1 MDRFKIIYDKFI
13 TTKNKYIDWNKIEQ
27 IDDGILIDYSNL
39 SEVNNEL
46 KNKVCMIKLN
56 GGLGTSM
63 GCTGPKSLLEVKDGL
78 NFMDIT
84 IKQSTIDPNVPL
96 ILMNSFYTHSQTDQY
111 LKHIDTKNLTIL
123 QFEQS
128 CYPRILSQNNE
139 ILDINSPNKN
149 HLYPPGHGD
158 LLQSLY
164 DSGTLKKLLDI
175 GIEYAMISNIDNLGA
190 CIDYKILSDF
200 AKSKAEF
207 GLELTL
213 KTLSDTKGGTLIK
226 YDNKYKMFEVA
237 QCPLEKL
244 NEFTSIE
251 KFKYFN
257 TNNVWINLKAVEKVI
272 KSDYLKDIDLIINPK
287 KLEDGQDCIQLE
299 YAIGSMIKF
308 FDNIKCYLV
317 PRNRFLPVKRNDDLA
332 LIKSDAYVLD
342 KDNWKLKIDN

>member
-213 KTLSDTKGGTLIK
+213 KT
-226 YDNKYKMFEVA
+226 
-237 QCPLEKL
+237 
-244 NEFTSIE
+244 
-251 KFKYFN
+251 
-257 TNNVWINLKAVEKVI
+257 
-272 KSDYLKDIDLIINPK
+272 
-287 KLEDGQDCIQLE
+287 
-299 YAIGSMIKF
+299 
-308 FDNIKCYLV
+308 
-317 PRNRFLPVKRNDDLA
+317 
-332 LIKSDAYVLD
+332 
-342 KDNWKLKIDN
+342 